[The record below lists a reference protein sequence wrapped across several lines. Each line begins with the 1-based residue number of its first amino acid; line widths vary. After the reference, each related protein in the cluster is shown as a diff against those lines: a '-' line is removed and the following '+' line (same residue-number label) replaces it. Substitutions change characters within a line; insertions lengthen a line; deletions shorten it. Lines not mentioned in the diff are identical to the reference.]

1 MTDPGARASKRE
13 AFIAEPRTAVISTV
27 DARGRSHAVP
37 VWYLWKGGEFRVV
50 TERGSQKH
58 RNAVRTGRAALTIV
72 DGPRY
77 VMAEGPV
84 RVVDPLSYE
93 ERLALHTH
101 YRGAEAAARST
112 ADGAHERMVLLVLTP
127 ERWLGL
133 K

>member
-1 MTDPGARASKRE
+1 MAGPGARASKRE
-13 AFIAEPRTAVISTV
+13 SFIAEPRTAVFSTV
-27 DARGRSHAVP
+27 DARGSRHAVP
-37 VWYLWKGGEFRVV
+37 VWYLWKDGEFHIV

-58 RNAVRTGRAALTIV
+58 KSAARTGRAALTIV

-84 RVVDPLSYE
+84 RVSDPLSYE

-101 YRGAEAAARST
+101 YRGAEAAEKST

-127 ERWLGL
+127 ERWLGTQ
-133 K
+133 

>member
-1 MTDPGARASKRE
+1 VTEPGARPSKRE
-13 AFIAEPRTAVISTV
+13 AFISEPRTAVFSTV

-37 VWYLWKGGEFRVV
+37 VWYLWKDGEFRVV

-58 RNAVRTGRAALTIV
+58 KNAARSGRAALAIV
-72 DGPRY
+72 DGSRY

-84 RVVDPLSYE
+84 RVIDPLSYDQ
-93 ERLALHTH
+93 RLELHTH
-101 YRGAEAAARST
+101 YRGAEAARAST

-127 ERWLGL
+127 ERWLGM

>member
-1 MTDPGARASKRE
+1 MTEPGARASKRD
-13 AFIAEPRTAVISTV
+13 AFIAEPRTAVFSTV
-27 DARGRSHAVP
+27 DTRGRSHAVP
-37 VWYLWKGGEFRVV
+37 VWYLWKDGEFRVV

-58 RNAVRTGRAALTIV
+58 RNAARTGRAAVTIV

-84 RVVDPLSYE
+84 RVVDRLSYE
-93 ERLALHTH
+93 QRLALHTH
-101 YRGAEAAARST
+101 YRGTEAAKAST

-127 ERWLGL
+127 QRWLGM

>member
-1 MTDPGARASKRE
+1 MTELGTRASKRE
-13 AFIAEPRTAVISTV
+13 AFIAEPRTAVFSTV

-37 VWYLWKGGEFRVV
+37 VWYLWKEGEFRVV
-50 TERGSQKH
+50 TDRGSLKH
-58 RNAVRTGRAALTIV
+58 RNAERTGRATLTIV

-84 RVVDPLSYE
+84 RVVDPLSYK

-101 YRGAEAAARST
+101 YRGAEAAEKST

-127 ERWLGL
+127 QRWLGM

>member
-1 MTDPGARASKRE
+1 MTEPGARASKRE
-13 AFIAEPRTAVISTV
+13 AFIAEPRTAVFSTV

-37 VWYLWKGGEFRVV
+37 VWYLWKEGAFHIV

-58 RNAVRTGRAALTIV
+58 RNAERAGRAALTIV

-84 RVVDPLSYE
+84 RVVDRLSYE
-93 ERLALHTH
+93 QRLELHTH
-101 YRGAEAAARST
+101 YRGAEAAASSA
-112 ADGAHERMVLLVLTP
+112 ADGAHERMVLLVVRP
-127 ERWLGL
+127 ERWLGM

>member
-1 MTDPGARASKRE
+1 MPEAESKRE
-13 AFIAEPRTAVISTV
+13 AFIAGARTAVFSTV

-37 VWYLWKGGEFRVV
+37 VWYLWKDGTFRVI

-58 RNAVRTGRAALTIV
+58 RNAERSGRAALTVV

-93 ERLALHTH
+93 ERLELHAH
-101 YRGAEAAARST
+101 YRGPEGAATST

-127 ERWLGL
+127 ERWLGMR
-133 K
+133 

>member
-1 MTDPGARASKRE
+1 MAGPGARASKRE
-13 AFIAEPRTAVISTV
+13 SFIAEPRTAVFSTV

-37 VWYLWKGGEFRVV
+37 VWYLWKDGEFHIV

-58 RNAVRTGRAALTIV
+58 KSAARTGRAALTIV

-84 RVVDPLSYE
+84 RVSDPLSYE

-101 YRGAEAAARST
+101 YRGAEAAEKST

-127 ERWLGL
+127 ERWLGTQ
-133 K
+133 